1 MTNTRDVTRYK
12 GHKVPKDP
20 DCTFILCYAV
30 IQLNVDQHN
39 PRVKKPMT
47 FAEFKNNQRTLNAGE
62 DFPPEFLEEIYDNI
76 KEREIVLPEERQGA
90 LAADFKWQVRDCHF
104 LLCSALLSSPL
115 LSST

>member
-1 MTNTRDVTRYK
+1 MINTRDVTRYK

-62 DFPPEFLEEIYDNI
+62 
-76 KEREIVLPEERQGA
+76 RIVCASWSGDVHSTL
-90 LAADFKWQVRDCHF
+90 HF
-104 LLCSALLSSPL
+104 MSASASWLSICTSCN
-115 LSST
+115 TNEKTFTWGVACVVKR